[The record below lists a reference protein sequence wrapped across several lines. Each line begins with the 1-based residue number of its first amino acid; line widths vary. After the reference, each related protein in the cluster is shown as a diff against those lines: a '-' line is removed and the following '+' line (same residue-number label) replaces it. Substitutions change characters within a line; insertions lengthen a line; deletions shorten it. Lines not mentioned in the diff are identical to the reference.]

1 MDYRR
6 RAIRN
11 YNRYRYEG
19 YLDLCGGIFWEWINL
34 ICCRRKEKEDE
45 LV

>member
-11 YNRYRYEG
+11 YNQYRYEG
-19 YLDLCGGIFWEWINL
+19 VMDAWGGICREWINL
-34 ICCRRKEKEDE
+34 ICCRKREKEDE